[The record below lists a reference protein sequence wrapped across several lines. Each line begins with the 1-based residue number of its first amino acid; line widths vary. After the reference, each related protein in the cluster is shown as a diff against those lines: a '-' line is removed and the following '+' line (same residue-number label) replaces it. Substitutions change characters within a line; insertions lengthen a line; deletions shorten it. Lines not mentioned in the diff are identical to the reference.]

1 MRLNRPPG
9 VATNPEPTGG
19 HRVGAGVV
27 RTLSVAAVA
36 AAACA
41 LSALPA
47 LASSSA
53 SAATGTAA
61 TTTTVNTPANGV
73 YDDAYAGVAV
83 PLTATVTSN
92 AGGAVP
98 TGTVTFVPQNV
109 TPYAAIECTATLNAD
124 GVGTCSVTPPT
135 GSWGFIL
142 YEATYSGDATYAQS
156 TSTGEHKVVTWDIT
170 TTHLTFAPSPAT
182 EGNPVT
188 LTATVMDQ
196 PLDSLA
202 EAYGGADQ
210 VTFSIG
216 GTAIPGCS
224 DVNVT
229 DPSDGPDNVATC
241 TYTPTATGSVSIKA
255 AYLGDDYAAPSSDTE
270 TLTVNPKA
278 ALATKTTVSVSPKTA
293 AEKQLVTLS
302 ATVTSSTTPTGTVT
316 FWVSTRKLCV
326 ATLSGGKGSCK
337 AAFPNP
343 GPKTIV
349 GDYSGDSTH
358 KTSSGTAPLTID
370 K

>member
-1 MRLNRPPG
+1 MRLNRSLG
-9 VATNPEPTGG
+9 VASNPESAGG

-47 LASSSA
+47 LAST
-53 SAATGTAA
+53 AAGTTA
-61 TTTTVNTPANGV
+61 TTTTITSPNPTVAAN
-73 YDDAYAGVAV
+73 AGVAV
-83 PLTATVTSN
+83 PLTANVASN
-92 AGGAVP
+92 SGGATP
-98 TGTVTFVPQNV
+98 TGTVTF
-109 TPYAAIECTATLNAD
+109 TPTNLPAPIPSNLICTATLNSA
-124 GVGTCSVTPPT
+124 GVGTCNVTPAT
-135 GSWGFIL
+135 GTWGFVL
-142 YEATYSGDATYAQS
+142 YEATYSGDTTYAGS
-156 TSTGEHKVVTWDIT
+156 TSTGEHKVITWDIT
-170 TTHLTFAPSPAT
+170 STTLTFNPSTAT
-182 EGNPVT
+182 VNKPDT
-188 LTATVMDQ
+188 LTATVTDQ
-196 PLDSLA
+196 PKDSLA
-202 EAYGGADQ
+202 KAAGGPDQ

-224 DVNVT
+224 NVNVT
-229 DPSDGPDNVATC
+229 DPSNGPDNVATC

-255 AYLGDDYAAPSSDTE
+255 AYLGDDYALPSSATE
-270 TLTVNPKA
+270 TLTVTSA
-278 ALATKTTVSVSPKTA
+278 TVYSTKTTVSVNPKTA
-293 AEKQLVTLS
+293 NPKQLVTLS
-302 ATVTSSTTPTGTVT
+302 ATVTSTTTPTGTVT

-326 ATLSGGKGSCK
+326 AKLSGGKGSCT

-358 KTSSGTAPLTID
+358 KTSSGSAPLTI